1 MKNKVLILNV
11 VLLSLLTIFLTACRK
26 QILEPTDEELN
37 RAFMAVFRTQANT
50 GKSNDP
56 LASQVV
62 NTNDIYLVW
71 NGIEGAAGY
80 HLKMKVQSG
89 SWDNPADVLWDTIV
103 GPDVLK
109 ITKRDLQ
116 YSTKHNF
123 AIQTLSPKGEAYH
136 SKWYGLGDG
145 AHPDDRT
152 EFETGE
158 RRGIPDVVSVAG
170 VTENSMRVYF
180 DLKVYSKDPA
190 VLNPSFQYENDKFL
204 LDEILVQPASVNR
217 DLPSKTVK
225 LTPADI
231 ANGYVEISG
240 LSSNALYVVNGLNNG
255 VGRYWDRLYNTT
267 MVRMKGQIGAPV
279 LIPHIVDNANTW
291 AQQNNASRLD
301 TILNNYLFDN
311 TKAEGTVF
319 MLEAGK
325 KYYLGSGVVLAKG
338 LTIKS
343 NAPGTKAILYMGLG
357 YNDANNASLAYN
369 FQLGRPA
376 QAGEIGG
383 ITMGDV
389 IFDDLSVEL
398 PLAVNFFNQSLYP
411 GKAIN
416 GNYFINQHSA
426 SMPFT
431 CSKLEARN
439 CNFQGMVRSW
449 FRTQGS
455 NRQVIENITLE
466 NCLFHDAGMYDV
478 NGRGYCL
485 ITGEAKSEKTNIF
498 NNVVI
503 RNNSF
508 VGISYDQLI
517 RENANLAWAPSVVWN
532 VTIENNTFLNAF
544 AITNGRFLIQHQN
557 PPANSKYTIKK
568 NLFINVKAAGD
579 DRQLFLSGMDFRTYR
594 PGLRFDIADNYSTS
608 AKSANNAVTYFT
620 SAEIFNNQPFSH
632 NSRGAGFNGG
642 ALNAGGLEATRVI
655 TGPTP
660 IAPEN
665 LMVDPYPRSKKVGA
679 NWNTNAHIYNLNG
692 LKYKNTQEVLN
703 HPIYTKGIG
712 DPRWR

>member
-1 MKNKVLILNV
+1 MKTKFFILNI
-11 VLLSLLTIFLTACRK
+11 VLASLVAMVFDACKKPELELTA
-26 QILEPTDEELN
+26 EEEN

-50 GKSNDP
+50 GKSGDP
-56 LASQVV
+56 LSSQVV

-71 NGIEGAAGY
+71 NGIKGASGY
-80 HLKMKVQSG
+80 RIKMKVQSG
-89 SWDNPADVLWDTIV
+89 SWDIPTDVLWDTIV

-109 ITKRDLQ
+109 LTKRDLQ

-123 AIQTLSPKGEAYH
+123 AIQTLSPLGEAFH

-158 RRGIPDVVSVAG
+158 RKGIPDVVSVSN
-170 VTENSMRVYF
+170 VTETGMRVWF

-204 LDEILVQPASVNR
+204 IDEILIQPASVNK
-217 DLPSKTVK
+217 DLPSQTIT
-225 LTPADI
+225 LTPADLTK
-231 ANGYVEISG
+231 GYIDVTG
-240 LSSNALYVVNGLNNG
+240 LSSNALYVVNGLNSE
-255 VGRYWDRLYNTT
+255 VVRYWDRLYNTS
-267 MVRMKGQIGAPV
+267 MVRMRGQIGAPI
-279 LIPHIVDNANTW
+279 LIKHIVDETNTW
-291 AQQNNASRLD
+291 AKQHNASRLD
-301 TILNNYLFDN
+301 TILNKFLFDN
-311 TKAEGTVF
+311 TLAEGTIF
-319 MLEAGK
+319 LLEAGK
-325 KYYLGSGVVLAKG
+325 NYYLGSGVVLAKG
-338 LTIKS
+338 LTLKT
-343 NAPGTKAILYMGLG
+343 NTPGTKPTVFMGLG
-357 YNDANNASLAYN
+357 YNDANNGSLAYN

-376 QAGEIGG
+376 QAGEIGS

-389 IFDDLSVEL
+389 IFDDVNFEV
-398 PLAVNFFNQSLYP
+398 PYAVNFFNQSLHP
-411 GKAIN
+411 GKIIT

-439 CNFQGMVRSW
+439 CNFQGMVRAW
-449 FRTQGS
+449 FRTQGT
-455 NRQVIENITLE
+455 NRQVIENIIID
-466 NCLFHDAGMYDV
+466 NCLFHDDGMYDV

-503 RNNSF
+503 KNNSF
-508 VGISYDQLI
+508 IGISYDQLV

-532 VTIENNTFLNAF
+532 VTIVNNTFLNAF

-568 NLFINVKAAGD
+568 NLFIAVKAAGD
-579 DRQLFLSGMDFRTYR
+579 SRPLFLSGMDFRTYR
-594 PGLRFDIADNYSTS
+594 PGLSFDIADNYSTS
-608 AKSANNAVTYFT
+608 AKSANNAITYYS

-642 ALNAGGLEATRVI
+642 VLNVGGLQATKVI

-665 LMVDPYPRSKKVGA
+665 LMVDPYPKGKLVGA
-679 NWNTNAHIYNLNG
+679 AWATDAHIYNLNG
-692 LKYKNTQEVLN
+692 LRYKNTPEVLN
-703 HPIYTKGIG
+703 HPIYTNGIG